1 MKKVIL
7 LAAAFLVYPLVHAQ
21 FYQGYGNNGY
31 NYGYNRAGYYDGVA
45 ASGAAMSA
53 AGLQAVT
60 ARRGIEAQKRAD
72 FNELNMRRELA
83 GLKPIS
89 WEKYNGEEEKPK
101 VKSATGDSSGKTK
114 EGLRT
119 TR

>member
-1 MKKVIL
+1 MKTATFLGALFFVFS
-7 LAAAFLVYPLVHAQ
+7 LASAQ
-21 FYQGYGNNGY
+21 YYQGYGNNGY
-31 NYGYNRAGYYDGVA
+31 MYGNSQGGMA
-45 ASGAAMSA
+45 AVGANGAAMTA

-60 ARRGIEAQKRAD
+60 ARRAIDAQKRAD
-72 FNELNMRRELA
+72 FNELNTRRELA
-83 GLKPIS
+83 GLKTMS

-101 VKSATGDSSGKTK
+101 AKSSSGDSSGKTK

>member
-1 MKKVIL
+1 MKSVVL
-7 LAAAFLVYPLVHAQ
+7 LALAIMAQSLANAQ

-31 NYGYNRAGYYDGVA
+31 NYGYNKGGYYDGVA
-45 ASGAAMSA
+45 SSGAAMSA

-60 ARRGIEAQKRAD
+60 ARRAIEAQKRAD
-72 FNELNMRRELA
+72 FNELNTRRELA

-101 VKSATGDSSGKTK
+101 AKSSTSDSSGKTK